1 MSDAALG
8 IWASLVRLA
17 GTGKKTVEVDQE
29 NFQLPAVPGE
39 EGVGTSRCPPVRPL
53 LSPKQGGLLLL
64 LSFFCHYIFF
74 LIQISKT
81 SVEAWLKRVAAG
93 RGGGR
98 QFYFKPK
105 KIDIWK
111 KNPEKIDIIY

>member
-1 MSDAALG
+1 MCVVV
-8 IWASLVRLA
+8 IV
-17 GTGKKTVEVDQE
+17 V
-29 NFQLPAVPGE
+29 F
-39 EGVGTSRCPPVRPL
+39 L
-53 LSPKQGGLLLL
+53 LSL
-64 LSFFCHYIFF
+64 HFF

-98 QFYFKPK
+98 QFYFKPQ